1 MEGSLEV
8 SAQILCSKEG
18 QISPGCS
25 QALLIWALDISMDG
39 NSFACSVF
47 DYFIVGILFPCV

>member
-18 QISPGCS
+18 QISPGYS
-25 QALLIWALDISMDG
+25 QPLLIWALDISMDG
-39 NSFACSVF
+39 NSFARSVF
-47 DYFIVGILFPCV
+47 DYFIVRILFPCV